1 VFGVPGFKF
10 GKYHHF
16 EERWDADDF
25 DREPRYEDEKL
36 LSEFAARHFPSGCGP
51 TMALQSCLFTNSPD
65 NHFIIDL
72 HPEYPQVSFAS
83 PCSGHGFKFAS
94 VIGEV
99 MADLAERQE
108 TRHNIELFRLDR
120 LQGSGISTSHTRMRS
135 HRDLR
140 MRESLRSH
148 GRSTERR
155 ADGRRDSLELLRDH
169 WVSTVPEEQRDAV
182 TSFW

>member
-1 VFGVPGFKF
+1 
-10 GKYHHF
+10 
-16 EERWDADDF
+16 
-25 DREPRYEDEKL
+25 
-36 LSEFAARHFPSGCGP
+36 
-51 TMALQSCLFTNSPD
+51 MALQSCLFTNSPD

-120 LQGSGISTSHTRMRS
+120 LLGAGAATPHTTRMRPY
-135 HRDLR
+135 RDLR
-140 MRESLRSH
+140 TRESLRSH
-148 GRSTERR
+148 GRLTERR
-155 ADGRRDSLELLRDH
+155 SDGHRDPHQALRGD